1 MGSPH
6 RQRRAFLEENYELAV
21 ERRCAPV
28 RKRDQGDRRTATA
41 GGNHQAIATLTMTV
55 AKLFNKGLRDRQFLL
70 AEAHRAAD
78 TGLSGDGTDPAVKP

>member
-1 MGSPH
+1 MSLPSKEDARLCASVIREIVEQ
-6 RQRRAFLEENYELAV
+6 RQLR
-21 ERRCAPV
+21 
-28 RKRDQGDRRTATA
+28 
-41 GGNHQAIATLTMTV
+41 GNHQAIATLTMTV